1 MPFRAGG
8 ANCVTLYCQQFN
20 SCLNTRRQILLFFYL
35 CMCVPCPH
43 IDFTYRAIVLC
54 PHIDFTYRAIVRDK
68 NSKFQNHYFG
78 NQRSYKK
85 SDTAKRFLRYQTPS
99 GKALAF
105 FNFRALAL
113 TVWEIQPLESFELL
127 KSDLTWTWVWTTFM
141 RFIQGR
147 GLHSPQYELQPSTP
161 SMNHSPQYE
170 SVMNFNK
177 SFYQL

>member
-1 MPFRAGG
+1 MLIGGRGSDLPRTMPFRAGG

-78 NQRSYKK
+78 NQRSYQK

-127 KSDLTWTWVWTTFM
+127 KSDLTWT
-141 RFIQGR
+141 
-147 GLHSPQYELQPSTP
+147 
-161 SMNHSPQYE
+161 
-170 SVMNFNK
+170 
-177 SFYQL
+177 

>member
-1 MPFRAGG
+1 MS
-8 ANCVTLYCQQFN
+8 V
-20 SCLNTRRQILLFFYL
+20 
-35 CMCVPCPH
+35 CMYVCATFCPH

-127 KSDLTWTWVWTTFM
+127 KSDLTWT
-141 RFIQGR
+141 
-147 GLHSPQYELQPSTP
+147 
-161 SMNHSPQYE
+161 
-170 SVMNFNK
+170 
-177 SFYQL
+177 